1 MDLSTTT
8 LKKGHHQLN
17 LCSQLEV
24 TLGCLFFY
32 VWMTSR
38 YWWTHTHSSIY
49 IQWQNRTKSTIL
61 IWLYGPYLM
70 NAIKKSRDGLLAS
83 TNEIWMS
90 ENLNRWNLNKQRFG
104 RIRIRMSKGPNEQQ
118 SEELKKQM
126 TKEAVRTCKSCLK
139 HVSLWNW
146 LILWQNTLYLYLGR
160 SRMGLILQGTRV
172 QV

>member
-1 MDLSTTT
+1 MLIF
-8 LKKGHHQLN
+8 N
-17 LCSQLEV
+17 
-24 TLGCLFFY
+24 
-32 VWMTSR
+32 
-38 YWWTHTHSSIY
+38 THSSIY

-160 SRMGLILQGTRV
+160 SRMCLILQGTRV
-172 QV
+172 QVQVLKSCKFVQETSEEVLIH